1 MIFTETAFCG
11 PGPMLSVAVFLS
23 DTSQVAPSLSL
34 PSSPLHMTSAFGFSA
49 PGCFPHST
57 ALSEPRHP
65 DLQLKPLHVAP
76 PPWPRDSGLL
86 KGPALFLALT
96 REGSRGR
103 GARW

>member
-1 MIFTETAFCG
+1 MWYDFFTETAFCG

-65 DLQLKPLHVAP
+65 DLQLKLLHVASP
-76 PPWPRDSGLL
+76 TP
-86 KGPALFLALT
+86 GPVTQAF
-96 REGSRGR
+96 
-103 GARW
+103 